1 MASQASLLKPPIS
14 EQASVVATREGDT
27 GPIGQLIGIVTRP
40 ADTFRRMRDSGRGY
54 WWLIFAANVAGL
66 ALTAAAS
73 ASSMARAMA
82 QFAGNAANTA
92 AAAATSATS
101 SATSTSAARAAS
113 AGGSSVLTTIA
124 VSLAGGVALML
135 GDLILRT
142 LVVSGMSLALGG
154 KASFKQSFRL
164 SLWTSVPFILRCL
177 VQSAAMFATGGQ
189 SVSGLSGVMTTAESQ
204 ALPLVNTILSAID
217 FYMLW
222 SAILLAIGVSVTA
235 SVGKGKGIA
244 ITLVYLVLAL
254 GGILAL
260 RAISTALA
268 SALGSTLG
276 NSGINLP
283 GVSGGGGMPGGGGGG
298 MPGGGGSG
306 GGPSGGPG
314 GAPPGQ

>member
-1 MASQASLLKPPIS
+1 
-14 EQASVVATREGDT
+14 
-27 GPIGQLIGIVTRP
+27 
-40 ADTFRRMRDSGRGY
+40 
-54 WWLIFAANVAGL
+54 
-66 ALTAAAS
+66 
-73 ASSMARAMA
+73 
-82 QFAGNAANTA
+82 
-92 AAAATSATS
+92 
-101 SATSTSAARAAS
+101 
-113 AGGSSVLTTIA
+113 VLTTIG
-124 VSLAGGVALML
+124 VSLASGVALML
-135 GDLILRT
+135 ADLILRT

-154 KASFKQSFRL
+154 KVSFKQSFRL
-164 SLWTSVPFILRCL
+164 SLWTSIPFILRCV

-204 ALPLVNTILSAID
+204 AAPLVSTVLGSID

-222 SAILLAIGVSVTA
+222 SAVLLAVGITVTA

-244 ITLVYLVLAL
+244 TTLVYVLLAL

-276 NSGINLP
+276 GSGINLP
-283 GVSGGGGMPGGGGGG
+283 GVSGGAGMPGGGGG
-298 MPGGGGSG
+298 MPGGGG